1 MTILAQLHQQFI
13 DDFFCAIEPLH
24 KENKNPRSFN
34 YLAVKHGED
43 FYLVQ
48 GALIFNVAPSKTP
61 LSHFRSDNIRAGNY
75 LLSELNLDARGLV
88 AALLSGQLQTPDGK
102 LLFPGNESGN
112 HGATYEPFH
121 HEGLKNQSRFD
132 VLTLLG
138 GSQATYVRQPLFDW
152 ELRATPTPYEGLQ
165 ELAFEYKIGSLRDV
179 VSVEVISFNVA
190 AVDFT
195 SVVSGSSA
203 NLCVFLAH
211 GLSTENL
218 ALGYRIFT
226 QGRVESRSIIKG
238 SAMQWTQTAD
248 HQRGTIDIDV
258 PNAAVIQCFVSYCG
272 IAQHFGWLSDPK
284 AMQNP
289 KRAVFNSFDA
299 NLEILKDF
307 LSKSGGKGRNAR
319 DLKSGI
325 AWLLWMLGFSVAHLG
340 GTDLMQEK
348 AADLIAT
355 TPKGDFVVIECTTGL
370 LKADNKLPL
379 LIERAERVRA
389 GVIASNNKHLRVLA
403 AIVTSRPR
411 AEIGAD
417 IEQAEKL
424 GVLVISRENLEQA
437 VSRTLV
443 LPNAE
448 QLYEEAI
455 KTVESSKAKYEAQA
469 PLLL

>member
-1 MTILAQLHQQFI
+1 MTILDLYQKFI

-24 KENKNPRSFN
+24 RENKNPSSFS

-48 GALIFNVAPSKTP
+48 GALIINVAPSKTP
-61 LSHFRSDNIRAGNY
+61 YSHFRSDNIRAGNY
-75 LLSELNLDARGLV
+75 RLSELNLDARAV
-88 AALLSGQLQTPDGK
+88 VTALLSGQLPTPDGK

-112 HGATYEPFH
+112 LGATYEPFH
-121 HEGLKNQSRFD
+121 HVGLKNQSRYD

-138 GSQATYVRQPLFDW
+138 GSQASYIRQPLLDW
-152 ELRATPTPYEGLQ
+152 ELRATPAPYDGLQ
-165 ELAFEYKIGSLRDV
+165 ELASEYNIGSLRGI
-179 VSVEVISFNVA
+179 VSVEVTAFNVA

-195 SVVSGSSA
+195 SIVSGSNA
-203 NLCVFLAH
+203 KLRVFLVH
-211 GLSTENL
+211 GLSTENVT
-218 ALGYRIFT
+218 LGYRIFT
-226 QGRVESRSIIKG
+226 QGRVESRSMIKG
-238 SAMQWTQTAD
+238 SAMEWTQTAD
-248 HQRGTIDIDV
+248 FQHGTVDIVV

-272 IAQHFGWLSDPK
+272 IAQHFGWLSDPTT
-284 AMQNP
+284 MQNP
-289 KRAVFNSFDA
+289 KRAVYNIFDA
-299 NLEILKDF
+299 NLEILNDF

-319 DLKSGI
+319 DLESGI

-340 GTDLMQEK
+340 GTERTQE

-379 LIERAERVRA
+379 LIERTERVKA

-411 AEIGAD
+411 AEISAD

-424 GVLVISRENLEQA
+424 GVLVMSRENLEQA

-448 QLYEEAI
+448 QLYDEAI
-455 KTVESSKAKYEAQA
+455 KSVESAKEKYETQTSL
-469 PLLL
+469 PL